1 MLYSEFTL
9 WLYNTIDKLQE
20 PMRFFV
26 YLGLFMGIPLL
37 LVGLVWL
44 CKKQKTKKKNN
55 VKYCRIMSIMV

>member
-1 MLYSEFTL
+1 MLYSDFTL

-37 LVGLVWL
+37 LIGLIWL
-44 CKKQKTKKKNN
+44 GNKMESKKEK
-55 VKYCRIMSIMV
+55 